1 MDRHIYAAHMA
12 RTRPA
17 NDGKRGKTMRRL
29 LLLIFLVPCTAEA
42 EDIHIYV
49 DWVVR
54 QERISPQPQIVR
66 PRVSLHVV
74 LRENGT
80 VDDEIITR
88 GKYPEEHRS
97 STRLGKERFRVV
109 NERTISRTTP
119 LGDQR
124 RTLTVTTQGSG
135 CTAKLDITGPPE
147 FRAHSTDL
155 NQMAVYRNAQVESI
169 TCRIQ

>member
-80 VDDEIITR
+80 VDDKIITR

-109 NERTISRTTP
+109 NERTISRTTWY
-119 LGDQR
+119 GDQR
-124 RTLTVTTQGSG
+124 RTLTVTTQGNG
-135 CTAKLDITGPPE
+135 CTAKFDITGSPE

>member
-1 MDRHIYAAHMA
+1 
-12 RTRPA
+12 
-17 NDGKRGKTMRRL
+17 MRRL

-80 VDDEIITR
+80 VDDKIITS
-88 GKYPEEHRS
+88 GKYPEEHES

-109 NERTISRTTP
+109 NERTISRTTWGGRSAA
-119 LGDQR
+119 LTDRHDQ
-124 RTLTVTTQGSG
+124 G
-135 CTAKLDITGPPE
+135 K
-147 FRAHSTDL
+147 
-155 NQMAVYRNAQVESI
+155 
-169 TCRIQ
+169 

>member
-1 MDRHIYAAHMA
+1 
-12 RTRPA
+12 
-17 NDGKRGKTMRRL
+17 MRRL

-66 PRVSLHVV
+66 PRVSLHIV
-74 LRENGT
+74 LHENGT
-80 VDDEIITR
+80 VDDKIITS
-88 GKYPEEHRS
+88 GKHPEEHES

-124 RTLTVTTQGSG
+124 RTLTVTTQGNG

-147 FRAHSTDL
+147 FRARSTDL

-169 TCRIQ
+169 TYSVIG